1 MFVSDSHLPQLLA
14 PEAYRSVEQHDR
26 EFERLFARGWHMVCT
41 TADLPRDGDY
51 VTLRLGSIPLLVR
64 RCGGDVRTFLN
75 VCAHRYCELTSSP
88 RGHDPAFAC
97 QYHGWE
103 YDESGNTRRI
113 PDAPSFKPLQKG
125 MLCLTS
131 YRTALCGQLVFV
143 SLDPEGP
150 DLAAFLGESHAVYAR
165 LFSDRYEQVVAWDRE
180 CDANWKVG
188 VENGLE
194 SYHVSCVHAGT
205 FGVTP
210 DAADCHHELRDDH
223 TVFRTPASQP
233 GSWLAAAE
241 EAFATGIGDT
251 PTHDYMNLRTY
262 PSLTCSRTDT
272 VTFVQS
278 ILPLGPTRSVHIY
291 RLFMPRVGSGS
302 VWNRL
307 THWWWR
313 PRLAAYWRAVFAEDH
328 VILPR
333 IQNGLNSPMVPRGG
347 VVSAREERI
356 FHFQRY
362 VADHCGGGV
371 EATPAAAAAGEMRR

>member
-51 VTLRLGSIPLLVR
+51 VTLRLGAIPLLVR

-165 LFSDRYEQVVAWDRE
+165 LFSDR
-180 CDANWKVG
+180 
-188 VENGLE
+188 
-194 SYHVSCVHAGT
+194 
-205 FGVTP
+205 
-210 DAADCHHELRDDH
+210 
-223 TVFRTPASQP
+223 
-233 GSWLAAAE
+233 
-241 EAFATGIGDT
+241 
-251 PTHDYMNLRTY
+251 
-262 PSLTCSRTDT
+262 
-272 VTFVQS
+272 
-278 ILPLGPTRSVHIY
+278 
-291 RLFMPRVGSGS
+291 
-302 VWNRL
+302 
-307 THWWWR
+307 
-313 PRLAAYWRAVFAEDH
+313 
-328 VILPR
+328 
-333 IQNGLNSPMVPRGG
+333 
-347 VVSAREERI
+347 
-356 FHFQRY
+356 
-362 VADHCGGGV
+362 
-371 EATPAAAAAGEMRR
+371 

>member
-1 MFVSDSHLPQLLA
+1 MFVSDTHLPHLLP
-14 PEAYRSVEQHDR
+14 PEAYRSVDQHER

-51 VTLRLGSIPLLVR
+51 VTLRLGAIPLLVR
-64 RCGGDVRTFLN
+64 RCGTEIRAFLN
-75 VCAHRYCELTSSP
+75 VCAHRFCELKSEHS
-88 RGHDPAFAC
+88 GNDPAFAC

-103 YDESGNTRRI
+103 YDATGNTRRI
-113 PDAPSFKPLQKG
+113 PDAPSFKPLTKG
-125 MLCLTS
+125 MLCLTT
-131 YRTALCGQLVFV
+131 YRAACCGQLVFV
-143 SLDPEGP
+143 SLEKDGP
-150 DLAAFLGESHAVYAR
+150 DLETFLGESYATYAR
-165 LFSDRYEQVVAWDRE
+165 LFSDRYEQLVAWDRE
-180 CDANWKVG
+180 CAANWKAG

-210 DAADCHHELRDDH
+210 DAADCRHDMHDDR
-223 TVFRTPASQP
+223 TVFTTSASAP

-241 EAFATGIGDT
+241 EAFATGIDER
-251 PTHDYMNLRTY
+251 PTHEYMNLRTY

-278 ILPLGPTRSVHIY
+278 ILPLSPTTSVHIY
-291 RLFMPRVGSGS
+291 RLFMPRVRKASLR
-302 VWNRL
+302 NRL
-307 THWWWR
+307 FHWWWR
-313 PRLAAYWRAVFAEDH
+313 PRLTAYWRAVFAEDH

-333 IQNGLNSPMVPRGG
+333 IQAGLNSPVSPSGG

-362 VADHCGGGV
+362 VVDHCGGGV
-371 EATPAAAAAGEMRR
+371 ETGQTAHLEPVG

>member
-143 SLDPEGP
+143 SLDPEAP
-150 DLAAFLGESHAVYAR
+150 DLAGFLGESHAVYAR

-210 DAADCHHELRDDH
+210 DA
-223 TVFRTPASQP
+223 
-233 GSWLAAAE
+233 E

-262 PSLTCSRTDT
+262 PSLTCSRIDT

-278 ILPLGPTRSVHIY
+278 
-291 RLFMPRVGSGS
+291 
-302 VWNRL
+302 
-307 THWWWR
+307 
-313 PRLAAYWRAVFAEDH
+313 
-328 VILPR
+328 ILPR
-333 IQNGLNSPMVPRGG
+333 IQNGLNSPVVPRGG

-371 EATPAAAAAGEMRR
+371 EAAPMAAAAEEPRG